1 MVTALIVIAALI
13 VGCRGLGR
21 AVLGTRRAPNRA
33 DPYTPAVTG
42 LTGLALLTWVSGWLV
57 VAGVY
62 SETAAS
68 LLLTAGIAAWFLRG
82 PRPDAPRIPVRPE
95 PRWNPAAV
103 LLGLLALAL
112 GLMRVAGDLA
122 LNSLSAC
129 ADLAAS
135 LHFPRL
141 MLESGGFIE
150 PFSFRRLG
158 TLGAAPMLQ
167 GYLWPYFYTAAPLVT
182 DALVGQML
190 LWAAARELP
199 GILSGAP
206 VGPVRREAF
215 GLGGLLVAWTAPVS
229 NSLPVFM
236 VMGGALVLLLLTRH
250 LCLAPAEGRGGL
262 RSAVAW
268 GLVAAWL
275 LGLRTSVA
283 PFPALLWAGCLL
295 WAAWQRNPRL
305 ARQLAVAAAALVVGL
320 LPWSISLWESSG
332 TPLFPL
338 WSGNYRPGGVLGES
352 PEAAALLAYIGECLW
367 QSRVWVVVL
376 MAIVVALRPAG
387 RTAAVGL
394 ALVMV
399 GLVVV
404 TAGAM
409 AGFGAATVHRYTA
422 PFLGAGV
429 VFLAALVLP
438 SGTASL
444 PRARWQPLAMAVA
457 LVLWLL
463 MPVAWREGGGS
474 VAMSNLFRLQV
485 NLRSYA
491 GDALAMARS
500 GLAIPVARGAA
511 EYGEAQALLPPDARV
526 LVAADMPFYFRF
538 DGQTVHTVDLPGEV
552 SPDPGMPFFAGREP
566 LAIYLRGL
574 GYTHLAFTP
583 AAASACMYSP
593 ELWSGSDDPT
603 RPAGARRAPYT
614 QDFIGNAELLT
625 RTYPV
630 TYAGRGLV
638 VVDLRQ
644 PAANPGATN

>member
-21 AVLGTRRAPNRA
+21 AVLGTRRTPTRA

-42 LTGLALLTWVSGWLV
+42 LTGLALLTWLSGWLV
-57 VAGVY
+57 VGGVY

-82 PRPDAPRIPVRPE
+82 PKPDAPRIPLRPE

-103 LLGLLALAL
+103 LLCLLALAL
-112 GLMRVAGDLA
+112 GLMRAAGDLS
-122 LNSLSAC
+122 LNSLNAC

-182 DALVGQML
+182 DALIGQML

-199 GILSGAP
+199 ALLSGAP

-250 LCLAPAEGRGGL
+250 LCVTPAEGRGGL

-283 PFPALLWAGCLL
+283 PFPALLWVGCVF

-305 ARQLAVAAAALVVGL
+305 LQRLAVAAVALVVGL
-320 LPWSISLWESSG
+320 LPWSISLWQSSG

-338 WSGNYRPGGVLGES
+338 WPGNYRPGGMLGES
-352 PEAAALLAYIGECLW
+352 PEVGGLLAYIGECLW
-367 QSRVWVVVL
+367 QSRVWLVAL
-376 MAIVVALRPAG
+376 MAVVVALRPPG
-387 RTAAVGL
+387 RVAAVGL
-394 ALVMV
+394 ALVLTGV
-399 GLVVV
+399 VVV
-404 TAGAM
+404 TGGTM
-409 AGFGAATVHRYTA
+409 SGFDPATVHRYTA

-429 VFLAALVLP
+429 LFLAALVLP
-438 SGTASL
+438 SGTAPS
-444 PRARWQPLAMAVA
+444 ARTWWQPLAAAAVLA
-457 LVLWLL
+457 IWLF
-463 MPVAWREGGGS
+463 MPVAWREGDSS

-491 GDALAMARS
+491 RDALAMTRS

-511 EYGEAQALLPPDARV
+511 EYVEAQGLLPPDAKV
-526 LVAADMPFYFRF
+526 LAATDMPFYFRF
-538 DGQTVHTVDLPGEV
+538 DDQTVHTMDLPGEV

-583 AAASACMYSP
+583 ASASACMYSP
-593 ELWSGSDDPT
+593 DLWNSSDDPS
-603 RPAGARRAPYT
+603 RPAAARRASHI

-644 PAANPGATN
+644 PAATPGAAP